1 MAKKYDTN
9 PLDAEFPQ
17 AARAAQTETLPIADA
32 QTKPFPFAAPTEEQ
46 TRKFSEPDFSAYST
60 DYDSRNVPANFHTS
74 KLSDDVE
81 NSSKRKVAKVGLP
94 ENILT
99 ALPYIPYYVGSVAA
113 ILLLLFVPKSETKVR
128 FHAAQGL
135 AAHIGILIVASVL
148 SGIGNVTD
156 LADFGNMIFKLT
168 TFIMLIIWTVRAW
181 TGKPVH
187 IESVDDLTEW
197 LEEKIKPLK

>member
-9 PLDAEFPQ
+9 PLDADFPQ
-17 AARAAQTETLPIADA
+17 RAAQTETLPNDDA
-32 QTKPFPFAAPTEEQ
+32 RTKPFPYASPTEQQ
-46 TRKFSEPDFSAYST
+46 TRKFGEADFSAYSSG
-60 DYDSRNVPANFHTS
+60 YDSQNVPANFHTS

-99 ALPYIPYYVGSVAA
+99 ALPYIPYYVGMIAGIL
-113 ILLLLFVPKSETKVR
+113 ILLYVPKSETKVR

-135 AAHIGILIVASVL
+135 AAHIGILIVASILNGV
-148 SGIGNVTD
+148 GNVTD
-156 LADFGNMIFKLT
+156 LADLANMIFKLT
-168 TFIMLIIWTVRAW
+168 TFIMLVIWTVRAW

-187 IESVDDLTEW
+187 VESVDDLTEW
-197 LEEKIKPLK
+197 LEEKIKPIG